1 MTKSW
6 KKFIKSIKYQYKKPN
21 KLIEN
26 LGINTPFILLYQGG
40 ILDLVA
46 TTFNLL
52 EDLQIGIEELIK
64 HKKRIYELLKF

>member
-1 MTKSW
+1 MTESSR
-6 KKFIKSIKYQYKKPN
+6 KFIKSIKYQYKKPN
-21 KLIEN
+21 KLIVN

-64 HKKRIYELLKF
+64 HKNRVYELLKF